1 MQITE
6 TNSQLSAKSGEV
18 NSLNQ
23 QLTISTAT
31 FEAEQAQL
39 TQLENEVN
47 NLENQL
53 QEAQQIEQQTLAD
66 ASNKET
72 DNVVDFFRGLF
83 D

>member
-1 MQITE
+1 MT
-6 TNSQLSAKSGEV
+6 T
-18 NSLNQ
+18 
-23 QLTISTAT
+23 STAT

-47 NLENQL
+47 NLEDQL